1 MTGAWTEECAV
12 GEECVDV
19 AAEGVLGISAVEG
32 IDHVHELIGWRGRGI
47 SDLERRGNIAHGG
60 WYCTV

>member
-1 MTGAWTEECAV
+1 MTGARTEECAV

-32 IDHVHELIGWRGRGI
+32 IDHVHELIGWRRRGI
-47 SDLERRGNIAHGG
+47 SDL
-60 WYCTV
+60 